1 MIRAVGNKRLDL
13 SEQEY
18 EYFTSIKDTIGED
31 DFRGLFK
38 SDNDGSIVAITP
50 PLNKKVNMVCLFFL
64 LNVTMNQRLRGI
76 DSGISAIKDLEK
88 RIKVLEETINNDN
101 L

>member
-1 MIRAVGNKRLDL
+1 MIRAIANKRLEL
-13 SEQEY
+13 SDQEY
-18 EYFTSIKDTIGED
+18 EYYISIKDTIGED

-38 SDNDGSIVAITP
+38 TDNDGNIVAITP
-50 PLNKKVNMVCLFFL
+50 PLNKRINMVCLFFL

-76 DSGISAIKDLEK
+76 DDGISAIKDLED
-88 RIKVLEETINNDN
+88 RIKTLEETINNDN